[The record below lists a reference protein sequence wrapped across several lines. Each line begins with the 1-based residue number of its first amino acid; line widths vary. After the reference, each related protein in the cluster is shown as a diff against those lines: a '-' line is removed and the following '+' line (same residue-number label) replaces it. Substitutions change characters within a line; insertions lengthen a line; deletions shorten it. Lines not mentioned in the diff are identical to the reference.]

1 MATNILVTK
10 DWLPDPS
17 CLKDSMSRYITQG
30 LFLEINYDA
39 STAIYTLKDHDY
51 EYQGK
56 VFPSLR
62 RLFLEME
69 DPTGYYFS
77 QKYLWGWEHWNKILE
92 NKMLFSY
99 IEPWFD
105 ELEVRLRAK
114 GINAAI
120 KLGLD
125 NLSAARWLADGKW
138 NSQMKGRVNKP
149 DKTRERQIREAAAK
163 EAAEDRQRVVGIRD
177 RKPNG

>member
-1 MATNILVTK
+1 MTK
-10 DWLPDPS
+10 TLITADWTPDTS
-17 CLKDSMSRYITQG
+17 KFKDDNGRYITQG
-30 LFLEINYDA
+30 LFLEINYNPE
-39 STAIYTLKDHDY
+39 TAVYSLKDHDY

-77 QKYLWGWEHWNKILE
+77 QKYLWGWEHWNRILE
-92 NKMLFSY
+92 NKVLFEY
-99 IEPWFD
+99 IEPWTD
-105 ELEVRLRAK
+105 ELEVKLRAK

-125 NLSAARWLADGKW
+125 NLTAARWLADGKW
-138 NSQMKGRVNKP
+138 NTAKKGRPSK
-149 DKTRERQIREAAAK
+149 DDRTRERSIRDAAAAEAAK
-163 EAAEDRQRVVGIRD
+163 DHGRVVSLLD
-177 RKPNG
+177 RTRHG